1 MKVLTD
7 LVFEIYMIIFLDNM
21 LLASWLK
28 LKQIISPKMLN
39 NLKETCRAR
48 AILVLDITE
57 TVLGLKEHRSSFKVV
72 TLTVK
77 NKQKA
82 TAESENYLKL
92 LTYNTRI
99 MKIILSKGITFL
111 LVSVFMCAL
120 AFDSG
125 CCRFLT

>member
-57 TVLGLKEHRSSFKVV
+57 TVLGLKEHRSSFKVI

-82 TAESENYLKL
+82 TAESENYQNYEDYTEQRHYLACFCFYVCFSI
-92 LTYNTRI
+92 LT
-99 MKIILSKGITFL
+99 
-111 LVSVFMCAL
+111 VVDVVFSHKKMY
-120 AFDSG
+120 F
-125 CCRFLT
+125 

>member
-1 MKVLTD
+1 MKVVTD
-7 LVFEIYMIIFLDNM
+7 LIFEIYMIIFLDNM

-72 TLTVK
+72 ILTVK

-82 TAESENYLKL
+82 TVESETYLKL

-99 MKIILSKGITFL
+99 MKIILSKGITSL

-120 AFDSG
+120 AF
-125 CCRFLT
+125 

>member
-7 LVFEIYMIIFLDNM
+7 LVFETYTIIFLDNM

-48 AILVLDITE
+48 TILVLDITE
-57 TVLGLKEHRSSFKVV
+57 TVLCLKEIRSSFKVV

-77 NKQKA
+77 NKQ
-82 TAESENYLKL
+82 
-92 LTYNTRI
+92 
-99 MKIILSKGITFL
+99 
-111 LVSVFMCAL
+111 
-120 AFDSG
+120 
-125 CCRFLT
+125 